1 MDDQPAADRAYLH
14 LKQRILSRDYAG
26 GSLLTEGEVAEAVGV
41 SRTPVREAMLRL
53 SAEGLLRLYPK
64 RGALVVSLGADE
76 VRDIL
81 EARELIET
89 HAVELVLDLADDA
102 LLGQLDDRLGDMR
115 RSVRRRDVQGFI
127 QADRDFHRAMVAA
140 GGNSVLTKLY
150 DSLRDRQLLMGA
162 VLMRGAPARS
172 ASAVQEHALIVSAM
186 RAGDRA
192 ALRQA
197 VMAHLATVS
206 TRAGRTS

>member
-1 MDDQPAADRAYLH
+1 MDEQPAADRAYLH

-26 GSLLTEGEVAEAVGV
+26 GSLLTEGEVADAVGV

-89 HAVELVLDLADDA
+89 HAVELVLDLAEGGLLDELDA
-102 LLGQLDDRLGDMR
+102 RLAEMR
-115 RSVRRRDVQGFI
+115 RHVRGRDVQGFI
-127 QADRDFHRAMVAA
+127 RADREFHRAIVAA
-140 GGNSVLTKLY
+140 AGNSILTKLY

-162 VLMRGAPARS
+162 VLMRGAPGLS
-172 ASAVQEHALIVSAM
+172 AASVEEHALILDAM
-186 RAGDRA
+186 RAGDRTV
-192 ALRQA
+192 LRQA
-197 VMAHLATVS
+197 VMGHLATVS
-206 TRAGRTS
+206 TKSGLAL